1 MNRRDRMDYDIPIDE
16 LKFESWPPRAMGGQH
31 VGVESGIRVE
41 HIPTGLMVIVNV
53 GRSQHR
59 NRQIAMDMLM
69 GGLTSP
75 HRKGW

>member
-1 MNRRDRMDYDIPIDE
+1 MDYDIPADE
-16 LKFESWPPRAMGGQH
+16 LKFDSWPPRAIGGQH

>member
-1 MNRRDRMDYDIPIDE
+1 MDYDIPVED
-16 LKFESWPPRAMGGQH
+16 LKFDSWPPRTTGGQH
-31 VGVESGIRVE
+31 VGVSCGIRVE
-41 HIPTGLMVIVNV
+41 HIPTGLMVIVDV

-59 NRQIAMDMLM
+59 NRQIAIDMLM